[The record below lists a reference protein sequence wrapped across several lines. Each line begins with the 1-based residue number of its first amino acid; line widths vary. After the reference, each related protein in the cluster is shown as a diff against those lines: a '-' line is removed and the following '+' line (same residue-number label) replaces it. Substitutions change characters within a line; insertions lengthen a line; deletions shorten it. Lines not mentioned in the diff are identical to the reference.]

1 MARPLSEA
9 KRNALLAATTG
20 AVAVSGI
27 AASTL
32 KIAKD
37 AGVAE
42 GTLFVYFPTKDQ
54 APNWGDC
61 NGKQLPEPIKG
72 CAASYRHANRGP
84 PALIRER
91 RMARRHCVTSWPI
104 PPFSRALTWT
114 SICYGVWQIF
124 F

>member
-42 GTLFVYFPTKDQ
+42 GTLFSVL
-54 APNWGDC
+54 PNEG
-61 NGKQLPEPIKG
+61 
-72 CAASYRHANRGP
+72 
-84 PALIRER
+84 
-91 RMARRHCVTSWPI
+91 
-104 PPFSRALTWT
+104 
-114 SICYGVWQIF
+114 
-124 F
+124 